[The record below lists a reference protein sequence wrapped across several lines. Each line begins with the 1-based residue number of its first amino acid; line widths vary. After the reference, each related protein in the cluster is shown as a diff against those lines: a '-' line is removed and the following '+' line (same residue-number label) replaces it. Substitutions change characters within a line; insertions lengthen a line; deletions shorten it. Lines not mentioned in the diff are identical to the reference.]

1 MFFPIGDDQIRGGY
15 KPIFSYIF
23 IALNILVFLYEMHL
37 QSSNQLNGFINEYGA
52 IPDNIVN
59 GKDYYSLFTN
69 MFLHAGW
76 MHLIGNMIFLW
87 IFADNIEASIG
98 NIKFLLFYLG
108 GGIAASIIHVALNSH
123 SIIPS
128 VGASGAIS
136 AVMGTYLIMF
146 PASRVKVLVLYFFRS
161 FYISAIIFLGIWI
174 AMQLFNGF
182 SSLGGDQNAGGVAHW
197 AHIGG
202 FAFGLV
208 YGLYAKRF
216 FEKKGKLVQS
226 KGGGIGSIF
235 GGKRRRY

>member
-15 KPIFSYIF
+15 KPIFSYVF

-108 GGIAASIIHVALNSH
+108 GGIAA
-123 SIIPS
+123 
-128 VGASGAIS
+128 
-136 AVMGTYLIMF
+136 
-146 PASRVKVLVLYFFRS
+146 
-161 FYISAIIFLGIWI
+161 
-174 AMQLFNGF
+174 
-182 SSLGGDQNAGGVAHW
+182 
-197 AHIGG
+197 
-202 FAFGLV
+202 
-208 YGLYAKRF
+208 
-216 FEKKGKLVQS
+216 
-226 KGGGIGSIF
+226 
-235 GGKRRRY
+235 